1 MKEFQEPM
9 GKVIRKARLE
19 QGLTQFDVARRL
31 GLDSRTILNI
41 ENGKG
46 NPKAEVLYPL
56 IRLLKIDPREIF
68 YPDKPDGNAAYRK
81 MEMFLASCS
90 EEELEAL
97 LPMCRYFIDAL
108 RAKSNIPV
116 DNE

>member
-1 MKEFQEPM
+1 MKEFQDPM
-9 GKVIRKARLE
+9 GKVIRNARIK

-68 YPDKPDGNAAYRK
+68 YPDKRDGNEAYRK
-81 MEMFLASCS
+81 MEIFLASCDES
-90 EEELEAL
+90 ELEAL

-108 RAKSNIPV
+108 RAKSNMPI